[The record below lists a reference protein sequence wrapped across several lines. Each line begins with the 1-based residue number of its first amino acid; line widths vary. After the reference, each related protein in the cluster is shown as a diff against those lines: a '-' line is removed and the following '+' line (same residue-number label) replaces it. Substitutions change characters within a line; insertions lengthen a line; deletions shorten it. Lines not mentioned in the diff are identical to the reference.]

1 MDFKEIQKFFEV
13 TWNPKRIVRF
23 LKNLTTWDSNRILLT
38 IQGCFLKRNVFKNL
52 TRFSKTK
59 EKILRNIHRNP
70 KQFTVLVFRS
80 KRSFEL
86 ERKSYYTW
94 GERGI
99 VYVWKTSKEFMDFL
113 NCFAVQRVLRF
124 ARTLWTTFGMPTSC
138 GIPSVYSF
146 FENFLR
152 VDNTIRCY
160 RVLE

>member
-99 VYVWKTSKEFMDFL
+99 VYVWKTSVLTLEPLRFKRNFASLVSFERPSVCQLRVAYLRSYQFL
-113 NCFAVQRVLRF
+113 N
-124 ARTLWTTFGMPTSC
+124 
-138 GIPSVYSF
+138 SF
-146 FENFLR
+146 FVWIILIE
-152 VDNTIRCY
+152 C
-160 RVLE
+160 